1 MDLDI
6 AQVKFGEK
14 TGVSKVLERERMNK
28 WKKKKGNLGKLQLS
42 SFWKANSCLVR

>member
-28 WKKKKGNLGKLQLS
+28 WKKKEETLE
-42 SFWKANSCLVR
+42 SCNCLAFGQQILVW